1 MTQSWDHNTSNLI
14 LTLEK
19 SGLTTSSVVLRK
31 KNQVGVPET
40 PISDEQQ
47 QFSNGQSCPE
57 MGETLLRE
65 SELLVM
71 GKVPSES
78 Q

>member
-1 MTQSWDHNTSNLI
+1 MT
-14 LTLEK
+14 
-19 SGLTTSSVVLRK
+19 GLTTSSVVLRK
-31 KNQVGVPET
+31 KNQVQWVGVPET

-47 QFSNGQSCPE
+47 QFSNGQNCPE
-57 MGETLLRE
+57 TGETLLRE